1 MIDVHSRR
9 EVLVA
14 MSGGVDS
21 SVTAALLVEQGYAVT
36 GVTMKLWGGESD
48 SGCCSV
54 SDVDDARRV
63 ADQLGIDHH
72 VFNFGDDFD
81 QHVVQPYVD
90 AYAAGSTPNPCIE
103 CNRHLKF
110 DRLLRRA
117 DALGFDTVAT
127 GHHARVVVDDSGVRR
142 IARGADPQKDQSY
155 VLYMLRQ
162 PELARIVLPIGELD
176 KADVRALARR
186 AGLRTATKPDSQD
199 VCFITAV
206 GGRERFLGDRI
217 PLRPGRIVDTAG
229 TELGRVPAVE
239 LVTVGQRKGL
249 GASSTGAGTRQFVVD
264 VDVASATVVVGS
276 RAELDRDEMTVASV
290 VWSRE
295 PVAGRCLVQC
305 SAHGEPR
312 PATLVVDHDTVT
324 VAWDEPQ
331 RRVAPGQ
338 SAVFYDGESVL
349 GGGIVR

>member
-1 MIDVHSRR
+1 MTSRG

-21 SVTAALLVEQGYAVT
+21 SVAAALLLEQGFAVT

-63 ADQLGIDHH
+63 ADQLGIEHH

-81 QHVVQPYVD
+81 ERVVQPYVD
-90 AYAAGSTPNPCIE
+90 SYASGFTPNPCIE

-117 DALGFDTVAT
+117 DALGFKMVAT
-127 GHHARVVVDDSGVRR
+127 GHHARIVSRDGSTRR
-142 IARGADPQKDQSY
+142 IARGADPLKDQSY

-162 PELARIVLPIGELD
+162 PELARIALPIGEMD
-176 KADVRALARR
+176 KAAVRDIATQL
-186 AGLRTATKPDSQD
+186 GLRTATKPDSQD

-206 GGRERFLGDRI
+206 GGRERFLGNRI
-217 PLRPGRIVDTAG
+217 PLRAGRIVDAAG
-229 TELGRVPAVE
+229 NELGQVPAVE

-249 GASSTGAGTRQFVVD
+249 DLAGAARRRFVID

-276 RAELDRDEMTVASV
+276 REDLDRESVAVANV
-290 VWSRE
+290 VWTHE
-295 PVAGRCLVQC
+295 PFAGPHLVQC
-305 SAHGEPR
+305 SAHGDPR
-312 PATLVVDHDTVT
+312 PATVVVDSADHVT
-324 VAWDEPQ
+324 VQWDEPQ
-331 RRVAPGQ
+331 RRIAPGQ
-338 SAVFYDGESVL
+338 SAVFYDGDTVV
-349 GGGIVR
+349 GGGIVQR